1 MPAEKPKKWKIQTD
15 PQDSGRIKQ
24 EVNDMSLTKEQVAEH
39 MKDPAIFCCRRQ
51 KGLKISEADLEDPAI
66 FDDMIDAGLLKLS
79 DDGLTIEQVLGT
91 TLTTDVEA
99 LTPITP
105 AVLDHVNEISA
116 PAADEKPEDTE
127 AAAAPAP
134 VPAAPQITTTTGS
147 DGMIHIEIG
156 KAEKIEGIKLDVP
169 VFGGPAGP
177 AGPAPVI
184 PAAAAPAAKKGEKK
198 VIRTLTKKH
207 IKITDVEIGDETS
220 IKDGKITIDKKLT
233 ELALKEDPLCKSL
246 ALDVIYPDKRH
257 VYTDTIMDV
266 CPIAT
271 KVEGEL
277 GEGVTKVADGVV
289 FMLTGV
295 DEDGVQVHEFGSS
308 EGYLDER
315 MYFGHPGCADEND
328 IIIRCHAVIASKT
341 GMTRPGPFAAHKC
354 QDYIIQVI
362 RDKLKTYEGEVVREE
377 VCEDVRREGNP
388 RVVLVKEIMGQ
399 GAMHDN
405 VICPNE
411 PCGVFG
417 GQKNVDCGNVP
428 IMLTPNQ
435 VRDGSI
441 HALTCIGPATKEMT
455 RHYIREPLVEG
466 LAADPELDLI
476 GVIFVGSPQVNDE
489 KMWVSERLGSLLE
502 SLDVDGCIITTEGFG
517 NNHIDFIQHIG
528 QAGKRGIPVVGVSFC
543 AYQGQLVVGNK
554 YATAMVEENMD
565 AGGFEN
571 NIAGCSCI
579 TKEVAARAIQMLKN
593 RMAGVDIKPAP
604 KKWNNDVINANN
616 KLLGLP
622 ETKLVESG
630 TLH

>member
-1 MPAEKPKKWKIQTD
+1 
-15 PQDSGRIKQ
+15 
-24 EVNDMSLTKEQVAEH
+24 MSITKETLEQH
-39 MKDPAIFCCRRQ
+39 LKDPAIFCCRRQ
-51 KGLKISEADLEDPAI
+51 KGLVISAADLEDPSL
-66 FDDMIDAGLLKLS
+66 FDDMVEAGLLTLS
-79 DDGLTIEQVLGT
+79 DDGLTIEQVLGS
-91 TLTTDVEA
+91 TLQCDVEA
-99 LTPITP
+99 LTPITKD
-105 AVLDHVNEISA
+105 VLDKVNNVSDDTKSEA
-116 PAADEKPEDTE
+116 KPEIKSEIKEDTPV
-127 AAAAPAP
+127 APSP
-134 VPAAPQITTTTGS
+134 VVSTREGGN
-147 DGMIHIEIG
+147 GMIHIEIG
-156 KAEKIEGIKLDVP
+156 HAEKFEGLSIDVP
-169 VFGGPAGP
+169 VAVSAG
-177 AGPAPVI
+177 
-184 PAAAAPAAKKGEKK
+184 APAAVPAMEAVSATPAPALAVVPTGEKK

-207 IKITDVEIGDETS
+207 IKITDAEIGNETS
-220 IKDGKITIDKKLT
+220 IKDGKITIDGSIVEKAIL
-233 ELALKEDPLCKSL
+233 EDPLCKSMK
-246 ALDVIYPDKRH
+246 LDVIHPDERH
-257 VYTDTIMDV
+257 QYTETIMDV

-277 GEGVTKVADGVV
+277 GSGVTKVADGVV

-308 EGYLDER
+308 EGFLDEK

-328 IIIRCHAVIASKT
+328 IIIRCHVVIQRLS

-354 QDYIIQVI
+354 QDYVIQAV
-362 RDKLKTYEGEVVREE
+362 RDELKKYDGEVVREE
-377 VCEDVRREGNP
+377 ICEDVRRPGNP

-405 VICPNE
+405 VICPTE
-411 PCGVFG
+411 PCGILG

-428 IMLTPNQ
+428 IILTPNQ

-466 LAADPELDLI
+466 LAADTEMDLV

-489 KMWVSERLGSLLE
+489 KLWVSERLGSLLE
-502 SLDVDGCIITTEGFG
+502 SLDIDGCIITTEGFG

-528 QAGKRGIPVVGVSFC
+528 QAGQRGIPVVGVSFC

-565 AGGFEN
+565 KGGFEN
-571 NIAGCSCI
+571 NVAGCSCV

-593 RMAGVDIKPAP
+593 KMAGVEIAPAP

-622 ETKLVESG
+622 ETVLLDNG

>member
-1 MPAEKPKKWKIQTD
+1 
-15 PQDSGRIKQ
+15 
-24 EVNDMSLTKEQVAEH
+24 MSITKDTLEQH
-39 MKDPAIFCCRRQ
+39 LKDPAIFCCRRQ
-51 KGLKISEADLEDPAI
+51 KGLVISAADLEDPSL
-66 FDDMIDAGLLKLS
+66 FDDMVDAGLLTLS
-79 DDGLTIEQVLGT
+79 DAGLTIEQVLGS
-91 TLTTDVEA
+91 TLRCDVEA
-99 LTPITP
+99 LTPITKDVLDKINDVCTGTKQEPEESPKAAAEKPQKP
-105 AVLDHVNEISA
+105 AVSTQEGGNR
-116 PAADEKPEDTE
+116 
-127 AAAAPAP
+127 
-134 VPAAPQITTTTGS
+134 
-147 DGMIHIEIG
+147 MIHIEIG
-156 KAEKIEGIKLDVP
+156 RAEKFEGLSIDVP
-169 VFGGPAGP
+169 IAAGSVPAMP
-177 AGPAPVI
+177 IAPVAVPET
-184 PAAAAPAAKKGEKK
+184 PAALPETPKGGKK

-207 IKITDVEIGDETS
+207 IKITDARIGTETS
-220 IKDGKITIDKKLT
+220 IKDGIITIDGSIVEKAIL
-233 ELALKEDPLCKSL
+233 EDSLCKSMK
-246 ALDVIYPDKRH
+246 LDVIHPNERH
-257 VYTDTIMDV
+257 QYTETIMDV

-271 KVEGEL
+271 KAEGEL
-277 GEGVTKVADGVV
+277 GSGVTKVADGVV

-308 EGYLDER
+308 EGFLDEK

-328 IIIRCHAVIASKT
+328 IIIRCHVVIQRLS

-354 QDYIIQVI
+354 QDYVIQAV
-362 RDKLKTYEGEVVREE
+362 RDELKKYDGEVVREE
-377 VCEDVRREGNP
+377 VCEDVRRPGNP

-405 VICPNE
+405 VICPAE
-411 PCGVFG
+411 PCGILG

-428 IMLTPNQ
+428 IILTPNQ

-466 LAADPELDLI
+466 LAADTEMDLV

-502 SLDVDGCIITTEGFG
+502 SLDIDGCIITTEGFG

-528 QAGKRGIPVVGVSFC
+528 QAGQRGIPVVGVSFC

-565 AGGFEN
+565 KGGFEN
-571 NIAGCSCI
+571 NVAGCSCV

-593 RMAGVDIKPAP
+593 KMAGVEIAPAP
-604 KKWNNDVINANN
+604 KKWSNDVINANN

-622 ETKLVESG
+622 QTVLLDNG

>member
-1 MPAEKPKKWKIQTD
+1 MSITQETL
-15 PQDSGRIKQ
+15 KQ
-24 EVNDMSLTKEQVAEH
+24 HL
-39 MKDPAIFCCRRQ
+39 KDPAIFCCRRQ
-51 KGLKISEADLEDPAI
+51 KGLVISAADLEDPTL
-66 FDDMIDAGLLKLS
+66 FDDMVEAGLLTLS
-79 DDGLTIEQVLGT
+79 DEGLTIEQVLGS
-91 TLTTDVEA
+91 TLQCDVEA
-99 LTPITP
+99 LTPITK
-105 AVLDHVNEISA
+105 AVLDKINEIKAEA
-116 PAADEKPEDTE
+116 PEADAPKAEVQSISEAEPTVSTTE
-127 AAAAPAP
+127 G
-134 VPAAPQITTTTGS
+134 GS
-147 DGMIHIEIG
+147 GMIHIEIG
-156 KAEKIEGIKLDVP
+156 HAEKFEGLSIDVP
-169 VFGGPAGP
+169 IAVSSVPS
-177 AGPAPVI
+177 
-184 PAAAAPAAKKGEKK
+184 APAKAPEAVTAEADAPKAGEKK
-198 VIRTLTKKH
+198 VIRTLKKRH
-207 IKITDVEIGDETS
+207 IKITDAEIGTETS
-220 IKDGKITIDKKLT
+220 IKDGKITIDGSIVEKAVKQ
-233 ELALKEDPLCKSL
+233 DPLCKSMK
-246 ALDVIYPDKRH
+246 LDVIHPNERH
-257 VYTDTIMDV
+257 QYTETIMDV

-277 GEGVTKVADGVV
+277 GSGITKVADGVV

-308 EGYLDER
+308 EGYLDEK

-328 IIIRCHAVIASKT
+328 IIIRCHVVIQRLS

-354 QDYIIQVI
+354 QDYVIQAV
-362 RDKLKTYEGEVVREE
+362 RDQLKKYDGEIVREE
-377 VCEDVRREGNP
+377 ICEDVRRPGNP

-405 VICPNE
+405 VICPTE
-411 PCGVFG
+411 PCGILG

-428 IMLTPNQ
+428 IILTPNQ

-466 LAADPELDLI
+466 LAADSEMDLV
-476 GVIFVGSPQVNDE
+476 GVVFVGSPQVNDE
-489 KMWVSERLGSLLE
+489 KLWVSERLGSLLE
-502 SLDVDGCIITTEGFG
+502 SLDIDGCIITTEGFG

-565 AGGFEN
+565 KGGFEN
-571 NIAGCSCI
+571 NVAGCSCV

-593 RMAGVDIKPAP
+593 KMAGVDIAPAP
-604 KKWNNDVINANN
+604 KKWSNDVINANN

-622 ETKLVESG
+622 ETVLLDNG

>member
-1 MPAEKPKKWKIQTD
+1 MSITADTLKKH
-15 PQDSGRIKQ
+15 
-24 EVNDMSLTKEQVAEH
+24 L
-39 MKDPAIFCCRRQ
+39 KDPAIFCCRRE
-51 KGLKISEADLEDPAI
+51 KGLVIGAADLEDPSL
-66 FDDMIDAGLLKLS
+66 FDDMVEAGLLELS
-79 DDGLTIEQVLGT
+79 ENGLRIEQVLGS
-91 TLTTDVEA
+91 TLMQDVEA
-99 LTPITP
+99 LTPITR
-105 AVLDHVNEISA
+105 AVLDKVNVVEVEEKKETPVIVLTDQPVAATQIKSA
-116 PAADEKPEDTE
+116 L
-127 AAAAPAP
+127 
-134 VPAAPQITTTTGS
+134 GGN
-147 DGMIHIEIG
+147 GMIHIEIG
-156 KAEKIEGIKLDVP
+156 KAEKLEGLSLDIP
-169 VFGGPAGP
+169 VVADAAG
-177 AGPAPVI
+177 ANIAANIPV
-184 PAAAAPAAKKGEKK
+184 ASTKAVETVGEKK
-198 VIRTLTKKH
+198 VIRTLIKKH
-207 IKITDVEIGDETS
+207 IKITDAEIGTETS
-220 IKDGKITIDKKLT
+220 IKDGKITIDGSIVEK
-233 ELALKEDPLCKSL
+233 AVKEDSLCKSISI
-246 ALDVIYPDKRH
+246 DVIKPEDRH
-257 VYTDTIMDV
+257 LYTETIMDV

-308 EGYLDER
+308 EGYLDEK

-328 IIIRCHAVIASKT
+328 IIIRCHVVIERLS

-354 QDYIIQVI
+354 QDYIIQAV
-362 RDKLKTYEGEVVREE
+362 RNELKKYDGEVVREE
-377 VCEDVRREGNP
+377 ICEDVRRQGNP

-405 VICPNE
+405 VICPTE
-411 PCGVFG
+411 PCGILG

-428 IMLTPNQ
+428 IILTPNQ

-466 LAADPELDLI
+466 LAADTEFDLV
-476 GVIFVGSPQVNDE
+476 GVIFIGSPQVNDE
-489 KMWVSERLGSLLE
+489 KLWVSERLGYLLE
-502 SLDVDGCIITTEGFG
+502 SLDIDGCIITTEGFG
-517 NNHIDFIQHIG
+517 NNHIDFVQHIG

-543 AYQGQLVVGNK
+543 AYQGQLVVGNE

-565 AGGFEN
+565 MGGFEN
-571 NIAGCSCI
+571 NVAGCSCV

-593 RMAGVDIKPAP
+593 KMSGVEIKPAP

-622 ETKLVESG
+622 ETKLLDNG

>member
-1 MPAEKPKKWKIQTD
+1 MSITRETLEKH
-15 PQDSGRIKQ
+15 
-24 EVNDMSLTKEQVAEH
+24 L
-39 MKDPAIFCCRRQ
+39 KDPAIFCCRRQ
-51 KGLKISEADLEDPAI
+51 KGLVISAADLEDPSL
-66 FDDMIDAGLLKLS
+66 FDDMVEAGLLTLS
-79 DDGLTIEQVLGT
+79 PEGLRIEQVLGS
-91 TLTTDVEA
+91 TLLTDVEA
-99 LTPITP
+99 LTPITKE
-105 AVLDHVNEISA
+105 VLDKVNEVAEPEEKS
-116 PAADEKPEDTE
+116 PAQTPAEEETKPL
-127 AAAAPAP
+127 
-134 VPAAPQITTTTGS
+134 ITTSIGG

-156 KAEKIEGIKLDVP
+156 KAEKIEGLKLDVP
-169 VFGGPAGP
+169 VSVGTGEAF
-177 AGPAPVI
+177 APVLT
-184 PAAAAPAAKKGEKK
+184 PTEEKKSLAGEKK
-198 VIRTLTKKH
+198 VIRTLVKKH
-207 IKITDVEIGDETS
+207 LKITKVELGDATS
-220 IKDGKITIDKKLT
+220 IKDGVITIDKHIVDKAVL
-233 ELALKEDPLCKSL
+233 EDPLCKSL
-246 ALDVIYPDKRH
+246 ALDVIYPDQRH
-257 VYTDTIMDV
+257 QYTETIMDV

-308 EGYLDER
+308 EGYLDEK

-328 IIIRCHAVIASKT
+328 IIIRCHAVIQRLT

-354 QDYIIQVI
+354 QDYIIQAI
-362 RDKLKTYEGEVVREE
+362 RNELKKYDGEVVREE
-377 VCEDVRREGNP
+377 ICEDVRRTGNP

-405 VICPNE
+405 VICPTE
-411 PCGVFG
+411 PCGILG

-466 LAADPELDLI
+466 LAADTELDLI
-476 GVIFVGSPQVNDE
+476 GVVFVGSPQVNDE
-489 KMWVSERLGSLLE
+489 KLWVSERLGSLLE
-502 SLDVDGCIITTEGFG
+502 SLDIDGCIITTEGFG

-543 AYQGQLVVGNK
+543 AYQGQLVVGNE

-565 AGGFEN
+565 KGGFEN
-571 NIAGCSCI
+571 NVAGCSCV

-593 RMAGVDIKPAP
+593 KMAGVEIKPAP

-622 ETKLVESG
+622 ETVLLDNG

>member
-1 MPAEKPKKWKIQTD
+1 MSITQETL
-15 PQDSGRIKQ
+15 KQ
-24 EVNDMSLTKEQVAEH
+24 HL
-39 MKDPAIFCCRRQ
+39 KDPAIFCCRRQ
-51 KGLKISEADLEDPAI
+51 KGLVISAADLEDPTL
-66 FDDMIDAGLLKLS
+66 FDDMVEAGLLTLS
-79 DDGLTIEQVLGT
+79 DEGLTIEQVLGS
-91 TLTTDVEA
+91 TLQCDVEA
-99 LTPITP
+99 LTPITK
-105 AVLDHVNEISA
+105 AVLDKINEIKAEA
-116 PAADEKPEDTE
+116 PE
-127 AAAAPAP
+127 APAP
-134 VPAAPQITTTTGS
+134 KAEVQSISEAEPTVSTTEGGS
-147 DGMIHIEIG
+147 GMIHIEIG
-156 KAEKIEGIKLDVP
+156 HAEKFEGLSIDVP
-169 VFGGPAGP
+169 IAVSSVPS
-177 AGPAPVI
+177 
-184 PAAAAPAAKKGEKK
+184 APAKAPEAVTAEADAPKAGEKK
-198 VIRTLTKKH
+198 VIRTLKKRH
-207 IKITDVEIGDETS
+207 IKITDAEIGTETS
-220 IKDGKITIDKKLT
+220 IKDGKITIDGSIVEKAVKQDT
-233 ELALKEDPLCKSL
+233 LCKSMK
-246 ALDVIYPDKRH
+246 LDVIHPNERH
-257 VYTDTIMDV
+257 QYTETIMDV

-277 GEGVTKVADGVV
+277 GSGITKVADGVV

-308 EGYLDER
+308 EGYLDEK

-328 IIIRCHAVIASKT
+328 IIIRCHVVIQRLS

-354 QDYIIQVI
+354 QDYVIQAV
-362 RDKLKTYEGEVVREE
+362 RDQLKKYDGEIVREE
-377 VCEDVRREGNP
+377 ICEDVRRPGNP

-405 VICPNE
+405 VICPTE
-411 PCGVFG
+411 PCGILG

-428 IMLTPNQ
+428 IILTPNQ

-466 LAADPELDLI
+466 LAADSEMDLV
-476 GVIFVGSPQVNDE
+476 GVVFVGSPQVNDE
-489 KMWVSERLGSLLE
+489 KLWVSERLGSLLE
-502 SLDVDGCIITTEGFG
+502 SLDIDGCIITTEGFG

-565 AGGFEN
+565 KGGFEN
-571 NIAGCSCI
+571 NVAGCSCV

-593 RMAGVDIKPAP
+593 KMAGVDIAPAP
-604 KKWNNDVINANN
+604 KKWSNDVINANN

-622 ETKLVESG
+622 ETVLLDNG

>member
-1 MPAEKPKKWKIQTD
+1 
-15 PQDSGRIKQ
+15 
-24 EVNDMSLTKEQVAEH
+24 MSITKETLKQH
-39 MKDPAIFCCRRQ
+39 LKDPAIFCCRRQ
-51 KGLKISEADLEDPAI
+51 KGLVISAADLEDPSL
-66 FDDMIDAGLLKLS
+66 FDDMVEAGLLTLS
-79 DDGLTIEQVLGT
+79 DDGLTIEQVLGS
-91 TLTTDVEA
+91 TLQCDVEA
-99 LTPITP
+99 LTPITKE
-105 AVLDHVNEISA
+105 VLDKINDVSDDTKAEPEIKSEKSVASQSTSSPVVSA
-116 PAADEKPEDTE
+116 QE
-127 AAAAPAP
+127 
-134 VPAAPQITTTTGS
+134 GGN
-147 DGMIHIEIG
+147 GMIHIEIG
-156 KAEKIEGIKLDVP
+156 HAEKFEGLSIDVP
-169 VFGGPAGP
+169 IAAGAP
-177 AGPAPVI
+177 YTQAAFAPVQESAAAT
-184 PAAAAPAAKKGEKK
+184 PAATEASAGEKK

-207 IKITDVEIGDETS
+207 IKITDAEIGSKTF
-220 IKDGKITIDKKLT
+220 IKDGKITIDGSIVEKAIL
-233 ELALKEDPLCKSL
+233 EDPLCKSMK
-246 ALDVIYPDKRH
+246 LDVIHPNERH
-257 VYTDTIMDV
+257 QYTETIMDV

-277 GEGVTKVADGVV
+277 GSGVTKVADGVV

-308 EGYLDER
+308 EGFLDEK

-328 IIIRCHAVIASKT
+328 IIIRCHVVIQRLS

-354 QDYIIQVI
+354 QDYVIQAV
-362 RDKLKTYEGEVVREE
+362 RDELKKYDGEVVREE
-377 VCEDVRREGNP
+377 ICEDVRRPGNP

-405 VICPNE
+405 VICPTE
-411 PCGVFG
+411 PCGILG

-428 IMLTPNQ
+428 IILTPNQ

-466 LAADPELDLI
+466 LAADTQMDLV
-476 GVIFVGSPQVNDE
+476 GVVFVGSPQVNDE
-489 KMWVSERLGSLLE
+489 KLWVSERLGSLLE
-502 SLDVDGCIITTEGFG
+502 SLDIDGCIITTEGFG

-528 QAGKRGIPVVGVSFC
+528 QAGQRGIPVVGVSFC

-565 AGGFEN
+565 KGGFEN
-571 NIAGCSCI
+571 NVAGCSCV

-593 RMAGVDIKPAP
+593 KMAGVEIAPAP

-622 ETKLVESG
+622 ETVLLDNG

>member
-1 MPAEKPKKWKIQTD
+1 
-15 PQDSGRIKQ
+15 
-24 EVNDMSLTKEQVAEH
+24 MSITNETLQQH
-39 MKDPAIFCCRRQ
+39 LKDPAIFCCRRE
-51 KGLKISEADLEDPAI
+51 KGLVISAADLEDPSL
-66 FDDMIDAGLLKLS
+66 FDDMVEAGLLTLS
-79 DDGLTIEQVLGT
+79 EEGLRIEQVIGS
-91 TLTTDVEA
+91 TLLTDVEA
-99 LTPITP
+99 LTPITSE
-105 AVLDHVNEISA
+105 VLDKVNEVKGAEEMKKSEA
-116 PAADEKPEDTE
+116 KDT
-127 AAAAPAP
+127 PVMDAP
-134 VPAAPQITTTTGS
+134 VVTTSTS
-147 DGMIHIEIG
+147 ANGMIHIEIS
-156 KAEKIEGIKLDVP
+156 KADKIEGLKLDVP
-169 VFGGPAGP
+169 VMAGAVTPAVTEVVQ
-177 AGPAPVI
+177 PV
-184 PAAAAPAAKKGEKK
+184 APAAPSVENIKK
-198 VIRTLTKKH
+198 VIRTLVKKH
-207 IKITDVEIGDETS
+207 MKITDVEIGTETS
-220 IKDGKITIDKKLT
+220 IKDGKITIDAGILEK
-233 ELALKEDPLCKSL
+233 AVKEDPLCKKL
-246 ALDVIYPDKRH
+246 ELDVIYPDKRH
-257 VYTDTIMDV
+257 VYTETIMDV

-271 KVEGEL
+271 KVNGEL
-277 GEGVTKVADGVV
+277 GDGITKVADGVV

-308 EGYLDER
+308 EGYLDEK

-328 IIIRCHAVIASKT
+328 IIIRCHATIEKKT

-354 QDYIIQVI
+354 QDYIIQAI
-362 RDKLKTYEGEVVREE
+362 RDELKKYEGEIVREE
-377 VCEDVRREGNP
+377 ICEDVRRKGNP

-405 VICPNE
+405 VICPTE
-411 PCGVFG
+411 PCGILG

-466 LAADPELDLI
+466 LAADTELDLI
-476 GVIFVGSPQVNDE
+476 GVAFVGSPQVNDE

-502 SLDVDGCIITTEGFG
+502 SLDIDGCIITTEGFG
-517 NNHIDFIQHIG
+517 NNHIDFIRHIE
-528 QAGKRGIPVVGVSFC
+528 QAGKRDIPVVGVSFC

-565 AGGFEN
+565 KGGFEN
-571 NIAGCSCI
+571 NVAGCSCV

-593 RMAGVDIKPAP
+593 KMAGVEIKPAP

-622 ETKLVESG
+622 KTVLLDNG

>member
-1 MPAEKPKKWKIQTD
+1 MSIT
-15 PQDSGRIKQ
+15 Q
-24 EVNDMSLTKEQVAEH
+24 ETLQKH
-39 MKDPAIFCCRRQ
+39 LKDPAIFCCRRE
-51 KGLKISEADLEDPAI
+51 KGLVISAADLEDPGL
-66 FDDMIDAGLLKLS
+66 FDDMQEAGLLTL
-79 DDGLTIEQVLGT
+79 DPNGLRIEQVLGS
-91 TLTTDVEA
+91 TLLCDVEA
-99 LTPITP
+99 LTPITKD
-105 AVLDHVNEISA
+105 VLDKVNEVEEEV
-116 PAADEKPEDTE
+116 PEKAEPVKEE
-127 AAAAPAP
+127 AAP
-134 VPAAPQITTTTGS
+134 VVRKSAGGN
-147 DGMIHIEIG
+147 GMIHIEIG
-156 KAEKIEGIKLDVP
+156 KAEKFEGLTLDVP
-169 VFGGPAGP
+169 VMAG
-177 AGPAPVI
+177 
-184 PAAAAPAAKKGEKK
+184 AAPAAVPEAAPVEDKTGEKT
-198 VIRTLTKKH
+198 VIRSLIKKH
-207 IKITDVEIGDETS
+207 IKIIDVKLGDKTS
-220 IKDGKITIDKKLT
+220 IENGVITIDKNIVKD
-233 ELALKEDPLCKSL
+233 AVKEDVLCKSL
-246 ALDVIYPDKRH
+246 ELEVIYPDKRH

-308 EGYLDER
+308 EGYLDEK
-315 MYFGHPGCADEND
+315 MYYGHPGCADEND
-328 IIIRCHAVIASKT
+328 IIIRCHAVIQRLS

-354 QDYIIQVI
+354 QDYIIQAI
-362 RDKLKTYEGEVVREE
+362 RQELKGYEGEVVREE
-377 VCEDVRREGNP
+377 VCEDVRRVGNP

-405 VICPNE
+405 VICPSE
-411 PCGVFG
+411 PCGILG

-428 IMLTPNQ
+428 IILTPNQ

-466 LAADPELDLI
+466 LAADSELDLI
-476 GVIFVGSPQVNDE
+476 GVICVGSPQVNDE
-489 KMWVSERLGSLLE
+489 KLWVSERLGSMLE
-502 SLDVDGCIITTEGFG
+502 SLDLDGCIITTEGFG

-543 AYQGQLVVGNK
+543 AYQGQLVVGNE

-565 AGGFEN
+565 KGGFEN
-571 NIAGCSCI
+571 DIAGCSCV
-579 TKEVAARAIQMLKN
+579 TPEVAARAIQMLKN
-593 RMAGVDIKPAP
+593 KMAGVTVEPAE